1 MRAAYISQKRAEIV
15 LSMQK
20 REEDVAARYL
30 ASLVILLF
38 TMCAHA
44 QSFSGSFEFR
54 WLSEPE
60 NKHRMMQLLSPV
72 SFTDK
77 KGKVWSVP
85 ANWKIDGASIPQ
97 VFWTVAGSPFDGNYR
112 RASVIHDHYC
122 DVDTEFTKDTHDM
135 FKEASLFDGVSFV
148 KATAMRIAIGV
159 GGTGCG
165 KGDPPNTTF
174 SNLNEVI
181 VSGKQDDFADVLR
194 QLDVPNSNFR
204 TSSLPERKSAIED
217 LVDVEKPRTYAATV
231 QFRASPTEENFLALQ
246 TAVDL
251 EKPTDED
258 IHRIEDLVQAI
269 SPDIAPLTPADNTR

>member
-1 MRAAYISQKRAEIV
+1 MS
-15 LSMQK
+15 
-20 REEDVAARYL
+20 ARCL
-30 ASLVILLF
+30 GSLVLLLC
-38 TMCAHA
+38 TTSAHA

-54 WLSEPE
+54 WLSEPQ
-60 NKHRMMQLLSPV
+60 NKHRMMELLSPV

-135 FKEASLFDGVSFV
+135 FKEASLFDGVSFA
-148 KATAMRIAIGV
+148 KATAMRIAIGI

-194 QLDVPNSNFR
+194 ELDAPNSRFSN
-204 TSSLPERKSAIED
+204 SSLLERKTAIED
-217 LVDVEKPRTYAATV
+217 LVDVAKPRTYAATV
-231 QFRASPTEENFLALQ
+231 QFRAAPTEENFLALQ
-246 TAVDL
+246 AAVDL

-269 SPDIAPLTPADNTR
+269 SPDLAPLTPADDTR